1 MSQARTATATG
12 GLAGQSAD
20 AGRDDAKT
28 ARGPIVMLAY
38 PHAGAELLAEML
50 SASQSLE
57 PTSGTGLIP
66 LCHAAL
72 SSWQQAEGRNRPPS
86 ALAIKSVRSLATAMV
101 GVIQARTGATRW
113 CETVLAAPEVAGTFL
128 QIFPGATFVCL
139 HRSLRAVLAEG
150 LRTYPLGLGGSPFWP
165 YSGPHPG
172 NSVATITAYWVAR
185 TESLLEFESRHTGSC
200 LRVRYEDLATDR
212 DERARE
218 LYAQLGLDARD
229 LAVPRRRDD
238 DQFPVEANTAGLWPG
253 EWPTRIP
260 PPLLPKLDDLHARL
274 GYAPL
279 LTSWWP

>member
-1 MSQARTATATG
+1 MNQTRTATATG
-12 GLAGQSAD
+12 GLADQSAD
-20 AGRDDAKT
+20 PGRDDANT
-28 ARGPIVMLAY
+28 ARGPIVVLAY
-38 PHAGAELLAEML
+38 PHAGAELLAELL

-86 ALAIKSVRSLATAMV
+86 ALAIKSVRSLAAAMV

-113 CETVLAAPEVAGTFL
+113 CETVLAAPEVAGTFR
-128 QIFPGATFVCL
+128 QVFPGATFVCL

-150 LRTYPLGLGGSPFWP
+150 LRTNPLGLGGSPFWP

-172 NSVATITAYWVAR
+172 NNVATIAAYWADR
-185 TESLLEFESRHTGSC
+185 TESLLEFESGHAGSC
-200 LRVRYEDLATDR
+200 LRVRYEDLATDS
-212 DERARE
+212 DEQARE
-218 LYAQLGLDARD
+218 LYARLGLDARD
-229 LAVPRRRDD
+229 LAVPRRLDD
-238 DQFPVEANTAGLWPG
+238 DKFLAEADTASLWPG